1 MILINLIKNNKNK
14 NKFKIKK
21 INKIKNEKNYSK
33 LYDLSP
39 LFIIYKY
46 LQF

>member
-1 MILINLIKNNKNK
+1 MILINLIKNNNK
-14 NKFKIKK
+14 DNNKFKIKK

-46 LQF
+46 L

>member
-1 MILINLIKNNKNK
+1 MILINLIKNNKIK

-21 INKIKNEKNYSK
+21 INKIKNECIYYK

-46 LQF
+46 